1 MKNKLFVNSIFVGVL
16 ILLLSVAYVFA
27 IAPEVSQVDTTNL
40 TIIGRGEYT
49 LNTSLVS
56 GAVWNV
62 SSGLSI
68 VATHVQ
74 GANSSYNVSFSNE
87 TVSNVTFF
95 AHFRGSVDG
104 GVSHN
109 DTAGSDANDTDFF
122 DLIGVHNDYTDC
134 IDKDPLATCGFNA
147 GSMNATIWNFTWD
160 VGINPNNHVSTWR
173 NGFYN
178 LTFSFNATAYGA
190 GTGGVYNQSGT
201 NYTTNTTIINV
212 IVDKQAPQLANANYS
227 IRPDNG
233 TVNDVVILTP
243 ANITNHT
250 TLAGNTPFKIQV
262 QYSSTSTHNGTANTT
277 VYYVLNK
284 TDGTGSGWLLMTR
297 DSIVGI
303 NESST
308 GSQNGSLSSSN
319 ATTLGRWTATID
331 ISNLTEGFYNLSI
344 ASVDNSTNDTI
355 EQNKNSNLQFASA
368 AYTIN
373 QSVVSN
379 ISVDKAP
386 IVTLDDSDDSDKNIE
401 VSQSI
406 KWTCTNTDNV
416 NGGLSTNVV
425 VTKPSGATVTK
436 TSSPATF
443 TGSDTNEAGTYDVKC
458 TVSEQGFGNFST
470 TTASKSFQAQYSS
483 DGGSSGGSGGGGGG
497 SGGSSSGVTSVT
509 QESLATE
516 TSSALSSI
524 ESNAVSDTS
533 TATVIT
539 GTASTTQTLSQG
551 SGVAISLQ
559 SLSGLT
565 GTDLKEA
572 IHSLYVEKVTST
584 SVTVVIASDPLK
596 ATISVGQSK
605 KFDLNRDGT
614 SDVEVK
620 LNSVD
625 GKDADLT
632 ITRLS
637 EGADK
642 LVIVPTVA
650 EEAEEVAPS
659 VAEGQPPVTGKPK
672 MNTGLIVTIVVVLVV
687 IVLAAVLMR
696 KKK

>member
-109 DTAGSDANDTDFF
+109 DTAGSDANDTDVF

-379 ISVDKAP
+379 IS
-386 IVTLDDSDDSDKNIE
+386 
-401 VSQSI
+401 
-406 KWTCTNTDNV
+406 
-416 NGGLSTNVV
+416 GGLSTNVV

>member
-1 MKNKLFVNSIFVGVL
+1 
-16 ILLLSVAYVFA
+16 
-27 IAPEVSQVDTTNL
+27 
-40 TIIGRGEYT
+40 
-49 LNTSLVS
+49 
-56 GAVWNV
+56 
-62 SSGLSI
+62 
-68 VATHVQ
+68 
-74 GANSSYNVSFSNE
+74 
-87 TVSNVTFF
+87 
-95 AHFRGSVDG
+95 
-104 GVSHN
+104 
-109 DTAGSDANDTDFF
+109 
-122 DLIGVHNDYTDC
+122 
-134 IDKDPLATCGFNA
+134 
-147 GSMNATIWNFTWD
+147 
-160 VGINPNNHVSTWR
+160 
-173 NGFYN
+173 
-178 LTFSFNATAYGA
+178 
-190 GTGGVYNQSGT
+190 
-201 NYTTNTTIINV
+201 
-212 IVDKQAPQLANANYS
+212 
-227 IRPDNG
+227 
-233 TVNDVVILTP
+233 
-243 ANITNHT
+243 
-250 TLAGNTPFKIQV
+250 
-262 QYSSTSTHNGTANTT
+262 
-277 VYYVLNK
+277 
-284 TDGTGSGWLLMTR
+284 
-297 DSIVGI
+297 
-303 NESST
+303 
-308 GSQNGSLSSSN
+308 
-319 ATTLGRWTATID
+319 
-331 ISNLTEGFYNLSI
+331 
-344 ASVDNSTNDTI
+344 
-355 EQNKNSNLQFASA
+355 
-368 AYTIN
+368 
-373 QSVVSN
+373 
-379 ISVDKAP
+379 
-386 IVTLDDSDDSDKNIE
+386 
-401 VSQSI
+401 
-406 KWTCTNTDNV
+406 
-416 NGGLSTNVV
+416 V